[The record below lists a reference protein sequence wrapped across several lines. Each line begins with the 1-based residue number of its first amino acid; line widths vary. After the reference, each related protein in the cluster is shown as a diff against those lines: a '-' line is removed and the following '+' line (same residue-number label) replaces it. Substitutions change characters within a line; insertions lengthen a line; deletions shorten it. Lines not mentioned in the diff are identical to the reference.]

1 MILLSFVYELRI
13 VINLKLLLLQ
23 WLSGTVSIVT
33 PCLPKAF
40 LFFMFGLLPHCTKC
54 GWGEGMVVLL
64 PGAKAPP
71 LPALGL

>member
-40 LFFMFGLLPHCTKC
+40 LFFMFGFSPIAPNEMWV
-54 GWGEGMVVLL
+54 GGGDGG
-64 PGAKAPP
+64 GAAWC
-71 LPALGL
+71 